1 MIFEVIFE
9 VKFLEKVLFLEDE
22 VVVVDTVVAA
32 FVVVEEEER
41 KQTKLQ
47 FQMGYCH
54 CHEYYY

>member
-1 MIFEVIFE
+1 MIFE

-22 VVVVDTVVAA
+22 VVAVDTVVAA
-32 FVVVEEEER
+32 VVVEEEER